1 MFWYISKIY
10 RRFETP
16 EALFMLFFLF
26 NFLHFVKVSKSMS
39 NDNIGHADEKCEMTW
54 DDALG

>member
-1 MFWYISKIY
+1 
-10 RRFETP
+10 
-16 EALFMLFFLF
+16 MLFFLF